1 MRFGFHVSQTINFSI
16 SAKMLA
22 NKLNSAFI
30 FGLSYPIIVIE
41 GIALHCSILSFDKV
55 CASLLLYSSHFT
67 SVSFS
72 LLPALSR
79 QN

>member
-1 MRFGFHVSQTINFSI
+1 VSQTINFSI

-22 NKLNSAFI
+22 NKLNPPLI

-55 CASLLLYSSHFT
+55 CASLLLYSSLHFT
-67 SVSFS
+67 SLFFS